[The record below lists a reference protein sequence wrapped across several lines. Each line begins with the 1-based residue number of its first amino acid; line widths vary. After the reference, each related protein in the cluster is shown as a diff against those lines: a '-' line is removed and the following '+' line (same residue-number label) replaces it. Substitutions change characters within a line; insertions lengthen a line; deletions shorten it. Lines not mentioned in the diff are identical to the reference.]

1 MEEPELDTQY
11 DVIVVGTGLVES
23 VVAAAAARIGKKI
36 LHIDRNDYYG
46 GQWASFNFNGIREW
60 ISDATDP
67 PPPPPQQQQQFP
79 GADELVLAEGESL
92 VAVGDPSSFYFNVN
106 QTCYMPEV
114 APAPSG
120 NNDASPQQETAHQS
134 SAPEA
139 EEAQSQTTK
148 ETPSPNTSREEDD
161 VGTSEADENE
171 SASVASESEVV
182 AEEENAH
189 AGPALPTTTTTEE
202 ENAHAG
208 PPLPTTTAEENAHA
222 GPLPTTTAEE
232 ENAHAGPPLP
242 TTEKNSEESH
252 KTTEAND
259 STAGNMITPAAIE
272 ESEKV
277 WAHRDFVRHSRKFN
291 IDLAPKLLYSR
302 GPLVELLISS
312 NVARYTEFKC
322 ITRVLTWMMTGK
334 GECEDG
340 GLLAVPCSRS
350 DVFTTSAITLV
361 EKRLLMKFLQ
371 FCSSYEKHQEQLE
384 EFQERTFGEF
394 LKSRGLTA
402 NLIHF
407 VTAAMAMVGPDEP
420 CQTGLERTRLF
431 LASLGRYGS
440 TPFLFSMYGCGELPQ
455 AFCRLCAVFEGTYVL
470 RKPVSHLVVDSGNNR
485 CIGLV
490 AEGQRFGC
498 DNLVMSSDLT
508 PSHYHGDN
516 GAWSELCHISRAIL
530 FTDRSILPHKEE
542 QLTLLRLPPTPD
554 NPQPVTVIEGGSRA
568 GICPQGV
575 YCLQLSCLG
584 KEAEVDLAGAVR
596 KLVDHPG
603 GPTLLWSL
611 YFNQVDVSRCDLVSC
626 SPANLYLCPG
636 PDSSLDYDAAITQA
650 RTIFFSMFPDETFL
664 PRAPDPDEIVFDNI
678 GAELKDGDYFE
689 EEGSSK
695 TEQENKLEG
704 QETGREEAVSEGHDS
719 EDNNAQVNETKE
731 EVTSKGI

>member
-1 MEEPELDTQY
+1 
-11 DVIVVGTGLVES
+11 
-23 VVAAAAARIGKKI
+23 
-36 LHIDRNDYYG
+36 
-46 GQWASFNFNGIREW
+46 
-60 ISDATDP
+60 
-67 PPPPPQQQQQFP
+67 
-79 GADELVLAEGESL
+79 
-92 VAVGDPSSFYFNVN
+92 
-106 QTCYMPEV
+106 EV
-114 APAPSG
+114 APAPSD
-120 NNDASPQQETAHQS
+120 NDDAASPQQETSAHQS
-134 SAPEA
+134 STPETE
-139 EEAQSQTTK
+139 EEAHQSQTTK
-148 ETPSPNTSREEDD
+148 ETPPSPDTSGGDD
-161 VGTSEADENE
+161 GDVDVVVGTSEGDENV
-171 SASVASESEVV
+171 SASVASKSGVV
-182 AEEENAH
+182 AEEEEIARTE
-189 AGPALPTTTTTEE
+189 PPLPTTTTTTAEK
-202 ENAHAG
+202 ENTHAG
-208 PPLPTTTAEENAHA
+208 PPLPTTT
-222 GPLPTTTAEE
+222 TTPEEE
-232 ENAHAGPPLP
+232 ENTHA
-242 TTEKNSEESH
+242 EKSSEESH
-252 KTTEAND
+252 KTTTEAND
-259 STAGNMITPAAIE
+259 STAGNMITPAATE

-277 WAHRDFVRHSRKFN
+277 WSHQDFVRHSRKFN

-322 ITRVLTWMMTGK
+322 ITRVLTWMMTTAGK
-334 GECEDG
+334 GECENDG

-350 DVFTTSAITLV
+350 DVFTTSAISLV

-371 FCSSYEKHQEQLE
+371 FCSSYEKHQDQLE

-394 LKSRGLTA
+394 LKCRGLTA

-470 RKPVSHLVVDSGNNR
+470 RKPVSHLVVDGGDKR

-490 AEGQRFGC
+490 AEGRRFGC

-508 PSHYHGDN
+508 PSDYHGDN
-516 GAWSELCHISRAIL
+516 GAWSELRHISRAIL
-530 FTDRSILPHKEE
+530 FTDRSILPHKEQ

-554 NPQPVTVIEGGSRA
+554 NPQPVTVIEGGTYV
-568 GICPQGV
+568 GICPPGV

-596 KLVDHPG
+596 KLVEHPG

-611 YFNQVDVSRCDLVSC
+611 YFNQVDVSGCDLVSC
-626 SPANLYLCPG
+626 SPTNLYLCPG

-678 GAELKDGDYFE
+678 GAEVKDGDYFE
-689 EEGSSK
+689 EEGSSR
-695 TEQENKLEG
+695 TEQENRLEG
-704 QETGREEAVSEGHDS
+704 QETGREEAVSEGQDS
-719 EDNNAQVNETKE
+719 EDNNAQKLRFLCKDKFKKRSCAN
-731 EVTSKGI
+731 